1 MNSPRPTQQ
10 KTFWPRLFP
19 ITYVLHVGEEF
30 LGGGGYSFYLEN
42 LRGIHLSPTTLLM
55 SQGIGLVLM
64 VVGVIL
70 SRRLNFPNLFCVILG
85 SVVLVNCLTH
95 AVQTLCH
102 RAYVPGLV
110 TAILIWLPLG
120 IVTLLHFK
128 DSMSKR
134 RFGIGVAIGIAIN
147 LVVEVLIISGG

>member
-1 MNSPRPTQQ
+1 MNLDRLASRNTR
-10 KTFWPRLFP
+10 WPWLFP

-30 LGGGGYSFYLEN
+30 LAGGGYSSYLEN
-42 LRGIHLSPTTLLM
+42 LRSIHLSPTTFLM
-55 SQGIGLVLM
+55 SQAIGLLLM

-95 AVQTLCH
+95 TAQTLFH

-120 IVTLLHFK
+120 LVTLLHFK
-128 DSMSKR
+128 DSMSKV
-134 RFGIGVAIGIAIN
+134 RFGLGVAIGAMIN
-147 LVVEVLIISGG
+147 MLVELLIISAG